1 MVLNY
6 TELAGVVA
14 VHPVAGHTDEMHIES
29 QNNSLK
35 HIHDI
40 FKPLNNE
47 FTYKFDDTAHDCS
60 IVSDTGWRMI
70 MGRVG
75 HLRVLRRP

>member
-6 TELAGVVA
+6 TELAEVVA
-14 VHPVAGHTDEMHIES
+14 VHPVTGHTDETYIES

-47 FTYKFDDTAHDCS
+47 FTYKFDDTAHDRS

-70 MGRVG
+70 MGHVG